1 MLFWYILNISLN
13 NKSLIP
19 YLSLIPDCWK
29 IKILLI
35 VIIFA
40 VIEIVRLN
48 SKISKKIQKAK
59 AEDNKSY
66 LPEAESEMSIRIE
79 SNNTNKKK
87 DSVENWVTIFIHNL
101 IWWNL
106 VKWKIICYKE
116 MQKTGITKHQ
126 NNVNF

>member
-1 MLFWYILNISLN
+1 M
-13 NKSLIP
+13 
-19 YLSLIPDCWK
+19 
-29 IKILLI
+29 LI

-48 SKISKKIQKAK
+48 SKISKKTQKAK

-101 IWWNL
+101 I
-106 VKWKIICYKE
+106 
-116 MQKTGITKHQ
+116 
-126 NNVNF
+126 